1 MAKLQYLDQTG
12 LIELI
17 AQIKAA
23 DAVVKNFAGDLT
35 GKTNAEGVADTSVQ
49 AYLEDEIAKAQPA
62 ATFDGKAAS
71 VTIEDNG
78 NFITATDVES
88 ALAELAQSIATLNGN
103 ADTAGSVAKALND
116 AIGDMTGYANVKAYV
131 DALVVAVKKIISNE
145 QGTLTDLTTTDKS
158 NLVAAINEV
167 AGNVAAVDYSGKAD
181 KVASATSGNF
191 AGLDAEGNLTD
202 SGKKASD
209 FDEVGAAAAV
219 SGYGEGETAKTVKEV
234 ATEVATLVGDDASK
248 SVRTIANEELAKQL
262 IAEDAAESLNT
273 LQEIAAWIQQ
283 HPKDAAEMNTNI
295 TNLQTQVGKEAD
307 GEAVATGLVKD
318 IRDLQAA
325 IGDGGSVADAIT
337 NAINELDATVTNVP
351 VDGEAPEVAVS
362 ITETDGKLTA
372 VTATIKA
379 ETFDAYGAAAA
390 IQGETTKTVKDLE
403 DIVGE
408 GYEAIPTADVT
419 SLWDSTNA
427 KA

>member
-1 MAKLQYLDQTG
+1 MAKVQYLDQTG
-12 LIELI
+12 LVELI

-23 DAVVKNFAGDLT
+23 DKAVKEYAGTLPAEAT
-35 GKTNAEGVADTSVQ
+35 ETNVLDYVLAQIEASEFSGNAAD
-49 AYLEDEIAKAQPA
+49 
-62 ATFDGKAAS
+62 
-71 VTIEDNG
+71 VTIADAG
-78 NFITATDVES
+78 NLITATDVEG
-88 ALAELAQSIATLNGN
+88 ALAEIAGN
-103 ADTAGSVAKALND
+103 VATISGTGEGSFDKAIKD
-116 AIGDMTGYANVKAYV
+116 AIGELKVGETSYATVKAYV
-131 DALVVAVKKIISNE
+131 DALNAAVLKIIHGETGSLE
-145 QGTLTDLTTTDKS
+145 DLNTTDKS

-181 KVASATSGNF
+181 KVASATEGNF

-209 FDEVGAAAAV
+209 FDEAGAAAAV

>member
-1 MAKLQYLDQTG
+1 MAKVQYLDQTG
-12 LIELI
+12 LVELI

-23 DAVVKNFAGDLT
+23 DKAVKEYAGTLPAEATQTNVLDYVLAQIEASEFSGNAGD
-35 GKTNAEGVADTSVQ
+35 
-49 AYLEDEIAKAQPA
+49 
-62 ATFDGKAAS
+62 
-71 VTIEDNG
+71 VTIADAG
-78 NFITATDVES
+78 NLITATDVEG
-88 ALAELAQSIATLNGN
+88 ALAEIAGN
-103 ADTAGSVAKALND
+103 VATISGMGEGSFDKAIKD
-116 AIGDMTGYANVKAYV
+116 AIGELKVGETSYATVKAYV
-131 DALVVAVKKIISNE
+131 DALNAAVLKIIHGETGSLE
-145 QGTLTDLTTTDKS
+145 DLNTTDKS

-209 FDEVGAAAAV
+209 FDDAGAAAAV
-219 SGYGEGETAKTVKEV
+219 SGYSEGETAKTVKEV

-248 SVRTIANEELAKQL
+248 SVRIIANEELAKQL
-262 IAEDAAESLNT
+262 IAENAAESLNT

-283 HPKDAAEMNTNI
+283 HPKDAAEMNTHI

-379 ETFDAYGAAAA
+379 NTFDAYGAASAV
-390 IQGETTKTVKDLE
+390 QGETTKTVKDLA

-408 GYEAIPTADVT
+408 GYEAIPAADVT
-419 SLWDSTNA
+419 SLWNSTNA

>member
-1 MAKLQYLDQTG
+1 MAKVQYLDQTG
-12 LIELI
+12 LVELI

-23 DAVVKNFAGDLT
+23 DKAVKEYAGTLPAEAT
-35 GKTNAEGVADTSVQ
+35 QTNVLDYVLAQIEASEFSGNAADVA
-49 AYLEDEIAKAQPA
+49 IADA
-62 ATFDGKAAS
+62 
-71 VTIEDNG
+71 G
-78 NFITATDVES
+78 NLITATDVEG
-88 ALAELAQSIATLNGN
+88 ALAEIAGN
-103 ADTAGSVAKALND
+103 VATISGIGEGSFDKAIKD
-116 AIGDMTGYANVKAYV
+116 AIGELKVGETSYATVKAYV
-131 DALVVAVKKIISNE
+131 DALNAAVLKIIHGETGSLE
-145 QGTLTDLTTTDKS
+145 DLNTTDKS

-181 KVASATSGNF
+181 KVVSATSGNF

-209 FDEVGAAAAV
+209 FDEAGAAAAV
-219 SGYGEGETAKTVKEV
+219 SGYSEGETPKTVKEV

-262 IAEDAAESLNT
+262 IAEGAAESLNT

-337 NAINELDATVTNVP
+337 NAINALDATVTNVP

-362 ITETDGKLTA
+362 ITEVDGKLTA
-372 VTATIKA
+372 VTATVKA
-379 ETFDAYGAAAA
+379 ETFDAYGAASAV
-390 IQGETTKTVKDLE
+390 QGETTKTVKDLA

-408 GYEAIPTADVT
+408 GYEAIPAADVT
-419 SLWDSTNA
+419 SLWNSTNA
-427 KA
+427 KV

>member
-1 MAKLQYLDQTG
+1 MAKVQFLEQTG
-12 LIELI
+12 LVELI

-23 DAVVKNFAGDLT
+23 DKAVKEYAGTLPAEAT
-35 GKTNAEGVADTSVQ
+35 QTNVLDYVLAQIEASEFSGNAAD
-49 AYLEDEIAKAQPA
+49 
-62 ATFDGKAAS
+62 
-71 VTIEDNG
+71 VTIADAG
-78 NFITATDVES
+78 NLITATDVEG
-88 ALAELAQSIATLNGN
+88 ALAEIAGN
-103 ADTAGSVAKALND
+103 VATISGTGEGSFDKAIKD
-116 AIGDMTGYANVKAYV
+116 AIGELKVGETSYATVKAYV
-131 DALVVAVKKIISNE
+131 DALNAAVLKIIHGETGS
-145 QGTLTDLTTTDKS
+145 LADLNTTDKS

-167 AGNVAAVDYSGKAD
+167 SGKVNDVDYSGKAD

-209 FDEVGAAAAV
+209 FDEAGAAAAV

-234 ATEVATLVGDDASK
+234 ATEVATLVGDDTSK

-262 IAEDAAESLNT
+262 IAEGAAESLNT

-283 HPKDAAEMNTNI
+283 HPKDAAEMNTHI
-295 TNLQTQVGKEAD
+295 TNLQTQVGKEAE
-307 GEAVATGLVKD
+307 GEAAATGLVKD

-351 VDGEAPEVAVS
+351 VDGGAPEVAVS
-362 ITETDGKLTA
+362 ITEVDGKLTA
-372 VTATIKA
+372 VTATVKA
-379 ETFDAYGAAAA
+379 ETFDAYGAAAGV
-390 IQGETTKTVKDLE
+390 QGNTTKTIKDLE

-408 GYEAIPTADVT
+408 GYEAIPAADVT
-419 SLWDSTNA
+419 SLWGSTNA

>member
-1 MAKLQYLDQTG
+1 MAKVQYLDQTG
-12 LIELI
+12 LVELI

-23 DAVVKNFAGDLT
+23 DKAVKEYAGMLPVEAT
-35 GKTNAEGVADTSVQ
+35 QTNVLDYVLAQIEASEFSGNAAD
-49 AYLEDEIAKAQPA
+49 
-62 ATFDGKAAS
+62 
-71 VTIEDNG
+71 VTIADAG
-78 NFITATDVES
+78 NLITATDVEG
-88 ALAELAQSIATLNGN
+88 ALAEIAGN
-103 ADTAGSVAKALND
+103 VATISGIGEGSFDKAIKD
-116 AIGDMTGYANVKAYV
+116 AIGELKVGETSYATVKAYV
-131 DALVVAVKKIISNE
+131 DALNAAVLKIIHGETGSLE
-145 QGTLTDLTTTDKS
+145 DLNTTDKS

-191 AGLDAEGNLTD
+191 AGLNAEGNLTD

-209 FDEVGAAAAV
+209 FDEAGAAAAV
-219 SGYGEGETAKTVKEV
+219 SGYSKGETAKTVKEV
-234 ATEVATLVGDDASK
+234 ATEVATLVGNDTSK

-262 IAEDAAESLNT
+262 IAEGAAESLNT

-283 HPKDAAEMNTNI
+283 HPKDAAEMNTHI
-295 TNLQTQVGKEAD
+295 TNLQTQVGKEAN
-307 GEAVATGLVKD
+307 GEVAATGLVKD

-325 IGDGGSVADAIT
+325 IGGGGSVADAIT

-351 VDGEAPEVAVS
+351 VNGDAPEVAVS

-379 ETFDAYGAAAA
+379 ETFDVYGAASA
-390 IQGETTKTVKDLE
+390 IQGQTTKTVKDLE

-408 GYEAIPTADVT
+408 GYEAIPVANVT

>member
-1 MAKLQYLDQTG
+1 MAKVQYLDQTG
-12 LIELI
+12 LVELI

-23 DAVVKNFAGDLT
+23 DKAVKEYAGTLPAEAT
-35 GKTNAEGVADTSVQ
+35 QTNVLDYVLAQIEASEFSGNAADVA
-49 AYLEDEIAKAQPA
+49 IADA
-62 ATFDGKAAS
+62 
-71 VTIEDNG
+71 G
-78 NFITATDVES
+78 NLITATDVEG
-88 ALAELAQSIATLNGN
+88 ALAEIAGNIATISGIGE
-103 ADTAGSVAKALND
+103 GSFDKAIKD
-116 AIGDMTGYANVKAYV
+116 AIGELKVGETSYATVKAYV
-131 DALVVAVKKIISNE
+131 DALNAAVLKIIHGETGSL
-145 QGTLTDLTTTDKS
+145 GDLNTTDKS

-181 KVASATSGNF
+181 KVASATDGNF

-262 IAEDAAESLNT
+262 IAENAAESLNT

-307 GEAVATGLVKD
+307 GEAAATGLVKD

>member
-1 MAKLQYLDQTG
+1 MAKVQYLDQTG
-12 LIELI
+12 LVELI

-23 DAVVKNFAGDLT
+23 DKAVKEYAGMLPVEAT
-35 GKTNAEGVADTSVQ
+35 QTNVLDYVLAQIEASEFSGNAAD
-49 AYLEDEIAKAQPA
+49 
-62 ATFDGKAAS
+62 
-71 VTIEDNG
+71 VTIADAG
-78 NFITATDVES
+78 NLITATDVEG
-88 ALAELAQSIATLNGN
+88 ALAEIAGN
-103 ADTAGSVAKALND
+103 VATISGIGEGSFDKAIKD
-116 AIGDMTGYANVKAYV
+116 AIGELKVGETSYATVKAYV
-131 DALVVAVKKIISNE
+131 DALNAAVLKIIHGETGSLE
-145 QGTLTDLTTTDKS
+145 DLNTTDKS

-191 AGLDAEGNLTD
+191 AGLNAEGNLTD

-209 FDEVGAAAAV
+209 FDEAGAAAAV
-219 SGYGEGETAKTVKEV
+219 SGYNKGETAKTVKEV
-234 ATEVATLVGDDASK
+234 ATEVATLVGNDTSK

-262 IAEDAAESLNT
+262 IAEGAAESLNT

-283 HPKDAAEMNTNI
+283 HPKDAAEMNTHI
-295 TNLQTQVGKEAD
+295 TNLQTQVGKEAN
-307 GEAVATGLVKD
+307 GEVAATGLVKD

-325 IGDGGSVADAIT
+325 IGGGGSVADAIT

-351 VDGEAPEVAVS
+351 VNGDAPEVAVS

-379 ETFDAYGAAAA
+379 ETFDVYGAASA
-390 IQGETTKTVKDLE
+390 IQGQTTKTVKDLE
-403 DIVGE
+403 DIIGE
-408 GYEAIPTADVT
+408 GYEAIPVANVT

>member
-1 MAKLQYLDQTG
+1 MAKVQYLDQTG
-12 LIELI
+12 LVELI

-23 DAVVKNFAGDLT
+23 DKAVKEYAGMLPVEAT
-35 GKTNAEGVADTSVQ
+35 QTNVLDYVLAQIEASEFSGNAAD
-49 AYLEDEIAKAQPA
+49 
-62 ATFDGKAAS
+62 
-71 VTIEDNG
+71 VTIADAG
-78 NFITATDVES
+78 NLITATDVEG
-88 ALAELAQSIATLNGN
+88 ALAEIAGN
-103 ADTAGSVAKALND
+103 VATISGIGEGSFDKAIKD
-116 AIGDMTGYANVKAYV
+116 AIGELKVGETSYATVKAYV
-131 DALVVAVKKIISNE
+131 DALNAAVLKIIHGETGSLE
-145 QGTLTDLTTTDKS
+145 DLNTTDKS

-191 AGLDAEGNLTD
+191 AGLNAEGNLTD

-209 FDEVGAAAAV
+209 FDEAGAAAAV
-219 SGYGEGETAKTVKEV
+219 SGYNKGETAKTVKEV
-234 ATEVATLVGDDASK
+234 ATEVATLVGNDTSK

-262 IAEDAAESLNT
+262 IAEGAAESLNT

-283 HPKDAAEMNTNI
+283 HPKDAAEMNTHI
-295 TNLQTQVGKEAD
+295 TNLQTQVGKEAN

-325 IGDGGSVADAIT
+325 IGGGGSVADAIT

-351 VDGEAPEVAVS
+351 VNGDAPEVAVS

-379 ETFDAYGAAAA
+379 ETFDVYGAASA
-390 IQGETTKTVKDLE
+390 IQGQTTKTVKDLE

-408 GYEAIPTADVT
+408 GYEAIPVANVT

>member
-1 MAKLQYLDQTG
+1 
-12 LIELI
+12 
-17 AQIKAA
+17 
-23 DAVVKNFAGDLT
+23 
-35 GKTNAEGVADTSVQ
+35 
-49 AYLEDEIAKAQPA
+49 
-62 ATFDGKAAS
+62 
-71 VTIEDNG
+71 
-78 NFITATDVES
+78 
-88 ALAELAQSIATLNGN
+88 
-103 ADTAGSVAKALND
+103 
-116 AIGDMTGYANVKAYV
+116 
-131 DALVVAVKKIISNE
+131 
-145 QGTLTDLTTTDKS
+145 
-158 NLVAAINEV
+158 
-167 AGNVAAVDYSGKAD
+167 
-181 KVASATSGNF
+181 
-191 AGLDAEGNLTD
+191 
-202 SGKKASD
+202 
-209 FDEVGAAAAV
+209 
-219 SGYGEGETAKTVKEV
+219 
-234 ATEVATLVGDDASK
+234 
-248 SVRTIANEELAKQL
+248 
-262 IAEDAAESLNT
+262 
-273 LQEIAAWIQQ
+273 
-283 HPKDAAEMNTNI
+283 MNTNI

-307 GEAVATGLVKD
+307 GEATATGLVKD

-390 IQGETTKTVKDLE
+390 IQGKTTKTVKDLE

>member
-1 MAKLQYLDQTG
+1 MAKVQFLEQTG
-12 LIELI
+12 LVELI

-23 DAVVKNFAGDLT
+23 DKAVKEYAGTLPAEAT
-35 GKTNAEGVADTSVQ
+35 QTNVLDYVLAQIEASEFSGNAAD
-49 AYLEDEIAKAQPA
+49 
-62 ATFDGKAAS
+62 
-71 VTIEDNG
+71 VTIADAG
-78 NFITATDVES
+78 NLITATDVEG
-88 ALAELAQSIATLNGN
+88 ALAEIAGNIATISG
-103 ADTAGSVAKALND
+103 TGEGSFDKAIKD
-116 AIGDMTGYANVKAYV
+116 AIGELKVGETSYATVKAYV
-131 DALVVAVKKIISNE
+131 DALNAAVLKIIHGETGSLE
-145 QGTLTDLTTTDKS
+145 DLNTTDKS

-191 AGLDAEGNLTD
+191 AGLNAEGNLID

-209 FDEVGAAAAV
+209 FDEAGAAAAV
-219 SGYGEGETAKTVKEV
+219 SGYSQGETAKTVKEV

-262 IAEDAAESLNT
+262 IAEGAAESLNT

-295 TNLQTQVGKEAD
+295 TNLQTQVGKEAV
-307 GEAVATGLVKD
+307 GEAAATGLVKD

-337 NAINELDATVTNVP
+337 NAINELDAVVTNVP
-351 VDGEAPEVAVS
+351 ANGDAPEVAVS
-362 ITETDGKLTA
+362 ITEVDGKLTA
-372 VTATIKA
+372 VTATVKA
-379 ETFDAYGAAAA
+379 ETFDAYGAASAV
-390 IQGETTKTVKDLE
+390 QGGTTKTIKDLE

-408 GYEAIPTADVT
+408 GYEAIPTANVT
-419 SLWDSTNA
+419 SLWNSTNA

>member
-1 MAKLQYLDQTG
+1 MAKVQYLDQTG
-12 LIELI
+12 LVELI

-23 DAVVKNFAGDLT
+23 DKAVKEYAGTLPAEAT
-35 GKTNAEGVADTSVQ
+35 QTNVLDYVLAQIEASEFSGNAAD
-49 AYLEDEIAKAQPA
+49 
-62 ATFDGKAAS
+62 
-71 VTIEDNG
+71 VTIADAG
-78 NFITATDVES
+78 NLITATDVEG
-88 ALAELAQSIATLNGN
+88 ALAEIAGN
-103 ADTAGSVAKALND
+103 VATISGIGEGSFDKAIKD
-116 AIGDMTGYANVKAYV
+116 AIGELKVGETSYATVKAYV
-131 DALVVAVKKIISNE
+131 DALNAAVLKIIHGETGSLE
-145 QGTLTDLTTTDKS
+145 DLNTTDKS

-209 FDEVGAAAAV
+209 FDEAGAAAAV

-234 ATEVATLVGDDASK
+234 ATEVTTLIGDDTSK

-262 IAEDAAESLNT
+262 IAEDAVESLNT

-307 GEAVATGLVKD
+307 GEVAATGLVKD

-337 NAINELDATVTNVP
+337 NAINALDATVTNVP
-351 VDGEAPEVAVS
+351 ADGEAPEVAVS
-362 ITETDGKLTA
+362 ITEVDGKLTA
-372 VTATIKA
+372 VTATVKA
-379 ETFDAYGAAAA
+379 ETFDAYGAASAV
-390 IQGETTKTVKDLE
+390 QGETTKTVKDLA

-408 GYEAIPTADVT
+408 GYEAIPAADVT
-419 SLWDSTNA
+419 SLWGSTNA

>member
-1 MAKLQYLDQTG
+1 MAKVQYLDQTG
-12 LIELI
+12 LVELI

-23 DAVVKNFAGDLT
+23 DKAVKEYAGMLPVED
-35 GKTNAEGVADTSVQ
+35 KQTNVLDYVLAQIEASEFSGNAAD
-49 AYLEDEIAKAQPA
+49 
-62 ATFDGKAAS
+62 
-71 VTIEDNG
+71 VTIADAG
-78 NFITATDVES
+78 NLITATDVEG
-88 ALAELAQSIATLNGN
+88 ALAEIAGN
-103 ADTAGSVAKALND
+103 VATISGIGEGSFDKAIKD
-116 AIGDMTGYANVKAYV
+116 AIGELKVGETSYATVKAYV
-131 DALVVAVKKIISNE
+131 DALNAAVLKIIHGETGSLEN
-145 QGTLTDLTTTDKS
+145 LNTTDKS

-167 AGNVAAVDYSGKAD
+167 AGQVAAVDYSGKAD
-181 KVASATSGNF
+181 KVASATEGNF
-191 AGLDAEGNLTD
+191 AGLNAEGNLTD

-209 FDEVGAAAAV
+209 FDEAGAAAAV
-219 SGYGEGETAKTVKEV
+219 SGYNKGETAKTVKEV
-234 ATEVATLVGDDASK
+234 ATEVATLVGNDTSK

-262 IAEDAAESLNT
+262 IAEGAAESLNT

-283 HPKDAAEMNTNI
+283 HPKDAAEMNTHI
-295 TNLQTQVGKEAD
+295 ANLQTQVGKEAN
-307 GEAVATGLVKD
+307 GEVAATGLVKD

-325 IGDGGSVADAIT
+325 IGGGGSVADAIT

-351 VDGEAPEVAVS
+351 VNGDAPEVAVS

-379 ETFDAYGAAAA
+379 ETFDVYGAASA
-390 IQGETTKTVKDLE
+390 IQGQTTKTVKDLE

-408 GYEAIPTADVT
+408 GYEAIPVANVT

>member
-1 MAKLQYLDQTG
+1 MAKVQYLDQTG
-12 LIELI
+12 LVELI

-23 DAVVKNFAGDLT
+23 DKAVKEYAGTLPAEAT
-35 GKTNAEGVADTSVQ
+35 QTNVLDYVLAQIEASEFSGNAADVA
-49 AYLEDEIAKAQPA
+49 IADA
-62 ATFDGKAAS
+62 
-71 VTIEDNG
+71 G
-78 NFITATDVES
+78 NLITATDVEG
-88 ALAELAQSIATLNGN
+88 ALAEIAGN
-103 ADTAGSVAKALND
+103 VATISGTGEGSFDKAIKD
-116 AIGDMTGYANVKAYV
+116 AIGELKVGETSYATVKAYV
-131 DALVVAVKKIISNE
+131 DALNAAVLKIIHGETGSLE
-145 QGTLTDLTTTDKS
+145 DLNTTDKS

-209 FDEVGAAAAV
+209 FDEAGAAAAV

-234 ATEVATLVGDDASK
+234 ATEVATLVGNDASK

-262 IAEDAAESLNT
+262 IAENAAESLNT

-283 HPKDAAEMNTNI
+283 HPKDATEMNTNI

-307 GEAVATGLVKD
+307 GEAAATGLVKD

-337 NAINELDATVTNVP
+337 NAINALDATVTNVP
-351 VDGEAPEVAVS
+351 VGGEAPEVAVS

-372 VTATIKA
+372 VTATVKA
-379 ETFDAYGAAAA
+379 ETFDAYGAASAV
-390 IQGETTKTVKDLE
+390 QGGTTKTIKDLE

-408 GYEAIPTADVT
+408 GYEAIPTADIT

>member
-1 MAKLQYLDQTG
+1 MAKVQYLDQTG
-12 LIELI
+12 LVELI

-23 DAVVKNFAGDLT
+23 DKAVKEYAGTLPAEAT
-35 GKTNAEGVADTSVQ
+35 QTNVLDYVLAEIEASEFSGNAAD
-49 AYLEDEIAKAQPA
+49 
-62 ATFDGKAAS
+62 
-71 VTIEDNG
+71 VTIADAG
-78 NFITATDVES
+78 NFITATDVEG
-88 ALAELAQSIATLNGN
+88 ALAEIAGN
-103 ADTAGSVAKALND
+103 VATISGTGEGSFDKAIKD
-116 AIGDMTGYANVKAYV
+116 AIGELKVGETSYATVKAYV
-131 DALVVAVKKIISNE
+131 DALNAAVLKIIHGETGSLE
-145 QGTLTDLTTTDKS
+145 DLNTADKS

-181 KVASATSGNF
+181 KVASATEGNF

-209 FDEVGAAAAV
+209 FDEAGAAAAV

-262 IAEDAAESLNT
+262 ITEDAAESLNT

-295 TNLQTQVGKEAD
+295 TNLQTQVGKEAE
-307 GEAVATGLVKD
+307 GEATATGLVKD

-351 VDGEAPEVAVS
+351 ADGDAPEVAVS

-379 ETFDAYGAAAA
+379 ETFDAYGAASA

>member
-1 MAKLQYLDQTG
+1 MAKVQYLDQTG
-12 LIELI
+12 LVELI

-23 DAVVKNFAGDLT
+23 NKAVKEYAGTLPAEATETNVLDYVLAQIEASEFSGNAADVAIADA
-35 GKTNAEGVADTSVQ
+35 
-49 AYLEDEIAKAQPA
+49 
-62 ATFDGKAAS
+62 
-71 VTIEDNG
+71 G
-78 NFITATDVES
+78 NLITAIDVEG
-88 ALAELAQSIATLNGN
+88 ALAEIAGN
-103 ADTAGSVAKALND
+103 VATISGIGEGSFDKAIKD
-116 AIGDMTGYANVKAYV
+116 AIGELKVGETSYATVKAYV
-131 DALVVAVKKIISNE
+131 DALNAAVLKIIHGETGSLE
-145 QGTLTDLTTTDKS
+145 DLNTTDKS

-181 KVASATSGNF
+181 KVASATEGNF

-209 FDEVGAAAAV
+209 FDEAGAAAAV

-262 IAEDAAESLNT
+262 IAENAAESLNT

-307 GEAVATGLVKD
+307 GEATATGLVKD

-325 IGDGGSVADAIT
+325 IGDGGSVANAIT

-419 SLWDSTNA
+419 SLWNSTNA

>member
-1 MAKLQYLDQTG
+1 MAKVQYLDQTG
-12 LIELI
+12 LVELI

-23 DAVVKNFAGDLT
+23 DKAVKEYAGTLPAEAT
-35 GKTNAEGVADTSVQ
+35 QTNVLDYV
-49 AYLEDEIAKAQPA
+49 LAQIEA
-62 ATFDGKAAS
+62 SEFSGKAAD
-71 VTIEDNG
+71 VAIADAG
-78 NFITATDVES
+78 NLITATDVEG
-88 ALAELAQSIATLNGN
+88 ALAEIAGN
-103 ADTAGSVAKALND
+103 VATISGTGEGSFDKAIKD
-116 AIGDMTGYANVKAYV
+116 AIGELKVGETSYATVKAYV
-131 DALVVAVKKIISNE
+131 DALNAAVLKIIHGETGSLE
-145 QGTLTDLTTTDKS
+145 DLNTTDKS

-181 KVASATSGNF
+181 KVASATEGNF

-209 FDEVGAAAAV
+209 FDEAGAAAAV

-262 IAEDAAESLNT
+262 IAENAAESLNT

-307 GEAVATGLVKD
+307 GEVAATGLVKD

-390 IQGETTKTVKDLE
+390 VQGETTKTIKDLE

-419 SLWDSTNA
+419 SLWGSTNA

>member
-1 MAKLQYLDQTG
+1 MAKVQYLDQTG
-12 LIELI
+12 LVELI

-23 DAVVKNFAGDLT
+23 DKAVKEYAGMLPVEAT
-35 GKTNAEGVADTSVQ
+35 QTNVLDYVLAQIEASEFSGNAAD
-49 AYLEDEIAKAQPA
+49 
-62 ATFDGKAAS
+62 
-71 VTIEDNG
+71 VTIADAG
-78 NFITATDVES
+78 NLITATDVEG
-88 ALAELAQSIATLNGN
+88 ALAEIAGN
-103 ADTAGSVAKALND
+103 VATISGIGEGSFDKAIKD
-116 AIGDMTGYANVKAYV
+116 AIGELKVGETSYATVKAYV
-131 DALVVAVKKIISNE
+131 DALNAAVLKIIHGETGSLE
-145 QGTLTDLTTTDKS
+145 DLNTTDKS

-181 KVASATSGNF
+181 KVVSATEGNF
-191 AGLDAEGNLTD
+191 AGLNAEGNLTD

-209 FDEVGAAAAV
+209 FDEAGAAAAV
-219 SGYGEGETAKTVKEV
+219 SGYNKGETAKTVKEV
-234 ATEVATLVGDDASK
+234 ATEVATLVGNDTSK

-262 IAEDAAESLNT
+262 IAEGAAESLNT

-283 HPKDAAEMNTNI
+283 HPKDAAEMNTHI
-295 TNLQTQVGKEAD
+295 TNLQTQVGKEAN
-307 GEAVATGLVKD
+307 GEVAATGLVKD

-325 IGDGGSVADAIT
+325 IGGGGSVADAIT

-351 VDGEAPEVAVS
+351 VNGDAPEVAVS

-379 ETFDAYGAAAA
+379 ETFDVYGAASA
-390 IQGETTKTVKDLE
+390 IQGQTTKTVKDLE

-408 GYEAIPTADVT
+408 GYEAIPVANVT

>member
-1 MAKLQYLDQTG
+1 MAKVQYLDQTG
-12 LIELI
+12 LVELI

-23 DAVVKNFAGDLT
+23 DKAVKEYAGMLPVEAT
-35 GKTNAEGVADTSVQ
+35 QTNVLDYVLAQIEASEFSGNAAD
-49 AYLEDEIAKAQPA
+49 
-62 ATFDGKAAS
+62 
-71 VTIEDNG
+71 VTIADAG
-78 NFITATDVES
+78 NLITATDVEG
-88 ALAELAQSIATLNGN
+88 ALAEIAGN
-103 ADTAGSVAKALND
+103 VATISGIGEGSFDKAIKD
-116 AIGDMTGYANVKAYV
+116 AIGELKVGETSYATVKAYV
-131 DALVVAVKKIISNE
+131 DALNAAVLKIIHGETGSLE
-145 QGTLTDLTTTDKS
+145 DLNTTDKS

-191 AGLDAEGNLTD
+191 AGLNAEGNLTD

-209 FDEVGAAAAV
+209 FDEAGAAAAV
-219 SGYGEGETAKTVKEV
+219 SGYNKGETAKTVKEV
-234 ATEVATLVGDDASK
+234 ATEVATLVGNDTSK

-262 IAEDAAESLNT
+262 IAEGAAESLNT

-283 HPKDAAEMNTNI
+283 HPKDAAEMNTHI
-295 TNLQTQVGKEAD
+295 TNLQTQVGKEAN
-307 GEAVATGLVKD
+307 GEVAATGLVKD

-325 IGDGGSVADAIT
+325 IGGGGSVADAIT

-351 VDGEAPEVAVS
+351 VNGDAPEVAVS

-379 ETFDAYGAAAA
+379 ETFDVYGAASA
-390 IQGETTKTVKDLE
+390 IQGQTTKTVKDLE

-408 GYEAIPTADVT
+408 GYEAIPVANVT

>member
-1 MAKLQYLDQTG
+1 MAKVQYLDQTG
-12 LIELI
+12 LVELI

-23 DAVVKNFAGDLT
+23 DKAVKEYAGTLPAEAT
-35 GKTNAEGVADTSVQ
+35 QTNVLDYVLAQIEASEFSGNAADVA
-49 AYLEDEIAKAQPA
+49 IADA
-62 ATFDGKAAS
+62 
-71 VTIEDNG
+71 G
-78 NFITATDVES
+78 NLITATDVEG
-88 ALAELAQSIATLNGN
+88 ALAEIAGNIATISG
-103 ADTAGSVAKALND
+103 TGEGSFDKAIKD
-116 AIGDMTGYANVKAYV
+116 AIGELKVGETSYATVKAYV
-131 DALVVAVKKIISNE
+131 DALNAAVLKIIHGETGSLE
-145 QGTLTDLTTTDKS
+145 DLNTTDKS

-209 FDEVGAAAAV
+209 FDEAGAAAAV
-219 SGYGEGETAKTVKEV
+219 SGYSEGETAKTVKEV

-307 GEAVATGLVKD
+307 GEVAATGLVKD

-362 ITETDGKLTA
+362 ITEVDGKLTA
-372 VTATIKA
+372 VTATVKA
-379 ETFDAYGAAAA
+379 ETFDAYGAASAV
-390 IQGETTKTVKDLE
+390 QGETTKTVKDLA

-408 GYEAIPTADVT
+408 GYEAIPAADVT

>member
-1 MAKLQYLDQTG
+1 MAKVQYLDQTG
-12 LIELI
+12 LVELI

-23 DAVVKNFAGDLT
+23 NKAVKEYAGTLPAEATQTNVLDYVLAQIEASEFSGNASDVAIADA
-35 GKTNAEGVADTSVQ
+35 
-49 AYLEDEIAKAQPA
+49 
-62 ATFDGKAAS
+62 
-71 VTIEDNG
+71 G
-78 NFITATDVES
+78 NLITATDVEG
-88 ALAELAQSIATLNGN
+88 ALAEIAGN
-103 ADTAGSVAKALND
+103 VATISGTGEGSFDKAIKD
-116 AIGDMTGYANVKAYV
+116 AIGELKVGETSYATVKAYV
-131 DALVVAVKKIISNE
+131 DALNAAVLKIIHGETGSLE
-145 QGTLTDLTTTDKS
+145 DLNTTDKS

-209 FDEVGAAAAV
+209 FDEAGAAAAV

-307 GEAVATGLVKD
+307 GEAAATGLVKD

-379 ETFDAYGAAAA
+379 ETFDAHGAAAA
-390 IQGETTKTVKDLE
+390 VQGETTKTVKDLE

-419 SLWDSTNA
+419 SLWNSTNA

>member
-1 MAKLQYLDQTG
+1 MAKVQYLDQTG
-12 LIELI
+12 LVELI

-23 DAVVKNFAGDLT
+23 DKAVKEYAGMLPVEAT
-35 GKTNAEGVADTSVQ
+35 QTNVLDYVLAQIEASEFSGNAAD
-49 AYLEDEIAKAQPA
+49 
-62 ATFDGKAAS
+62 
-71 VTIEDNG
+71 VTIADVG
-78 NFITATDVES
+78 NLITATDVEG
-88 ALAELAQSIATLNGN
+88 ALAEIAGN
-103 ADTAGSVAKALND
+103 VATISGIGEGSFDKAIKD
-116 AIGDMTGYANVKAYV
+116 AIGELKVGETSYATVKAYV
-131 DALVVAVKKIISNE
+131 DALNAAVLKIIHGETGSLE
-145 QGTLTDLTTTDKS
+145 DLNTTDKS

-191 AGLDAEGNLTD
+191 AGLNAEGNLTD

-209 FDEVGAAAAV
+209 FDEAGAAAAV
-219 SGYGEGETAKTVKEV
+219 SGYSKGETAKTVKEV
-234 ATEVATLVGDDASK
+234 ATEVATLVGNDTSK

-262 IAEDAAESLNT
+262 IAEGAAESLNT

-283 HPKDAAEMNTNI
+283 HPKDAAEMNTHI
-295 TNLQTQVGKEAD
+295 ANLQTQVGKEAN
-307 GEAVATGLVKD
+307 GEVAATGLVKD

-325 IGDGGSVADAIT
+325 IGGGGSVADAIT

-351 VDGEAPEVAVS
+351 VNGDAPEVAVS

-379 ETFDAYGAAAA
+379 ETFDVYGAASA
-390 IQGETTKTVKDLE
+390 IQGQTTKTVKDLE

-408 GYEAIPTADVT
+408 GYEAIPVANVT

>member
-1 MAKLQYLDQTG
+1 MAKVQFLEQTG
-12 LIELI
+12 LVELI

-23 DAVVKNFAGDLT
+23 DKAVKEYAGTLPADAT
-35 GKTNAEGVADTSVQ
+35 QTNVLDYVLAQIEASKFSGNAADVA
-49 AYLEDEIAKAQPA
+49 IADA
-62 ATFDGKAAS
+62 
-71 VTIEDNG
+71 G
-78 NFITATDVES
+78 NLITATDVEG
-88 ALAELAQSIATLNGN
+88 ALAEIAGN
-103 ADTAGSVAKALND
+103 VATISGTGEGSFDKAIKD
-116 AIGDMTGYANVKAYV
+116 AIGELKVGETSYATVKAYV
-131 DALVVAVKKIISNE
+131 DALNAAVLKIIHGETGSLE
-145 QGTLTDLTTTDKS
+145 DLNTTDKS

-181 KVASATSGNF
+181 KVVSATSGNF

-209 FDEVGAAAAV
+209 FDEAGAAAAV
-219 SGYGEGETAKTVKEV
+219 SGYGKGETAKTVKEV
-234 ATEVATLVGDDASK
+234 ATEVATLVGDDTSK

-262 IAEDAAESLNT
+262 IAEGAAESLNT

-295 TNLQTQVGKEAD
+295 TNLQTQVGKEAN
-307 GEAVATGLVKD
+307 GEAPATGLVKD

-325 IGDGGSVADAIT
+325 IGDGGSVANAIT

-351 VDGEAPEVAVS
+351 ANGDAPEVAVS
-362 ITETDGKLTA
+362 ITEVDGKLTA
-372 VTATIKA
+372 VTATVKA
-379 ETFDAYGAAAA
+379 ETFDAYGAASAV
-390 IQGETTKTVKDLE
+390 QGQTTKTIKDLE

-408 GYEAIPTADVT
+408 GYEAIPTANVT
-419 SLWDSTNA
+419 SLWNSTNA

>member
-1 MAKLQYLDQTG
+1 MAKVQYLDQTG
-12 LIELI
+12 LVELI

-23 DAVVKNFAGDLT
+23 DKAVKEYAGTLPAEAT
-35 GKTNAEGVADTSVQ
+35 QTNVLDYVLAQIEASEFSGNAAD
-49 AYLEDEIAKAQPA
+49 
-62 ATFDGKAAS
+62 
-71 VTIEDNG
+71 VTIADAG
-78 NFITATDVES
+78 NLITATDVEG
-88 ALAELAQSIATLNGN
+88 ALAEIAGN
-103 ADTAGSVAKALND
+103 VATISGIGEGSFDKAIKD
-116 AIGDMTGYANVKAYV
+116 AIGELKVGETSYATVKAYV
-131 DALVVAVKKIISNE
+131 DALNAAVLKIIHGETGSLE
-145 QGTLTDLTTTDKS
+145 DLNTTDKS

-209 FDEVGAAAAV
+209 FDEAGAAAAV
-219 SGYGEGETAKTVKEV
+219 SGYSEGETAKTVKEV

-307 GEAVATGLVKD
+307 GEAAATGLVKD
-318 IRDLQAA
+318 IRDLQVA

-362 ITETDGKLTA
+362 ITEVDGKLTT
-372 VTATIKA
+372 VTATVKA
-379 ETFDAYGAAAA
+379 ETFDAYGAASAV
-390 IQGETTKTVKDLE
+390 QGETTKTVKDLA

-408 GYEAIPTADVT
+408 GYEAIPVADVT
-419 SLWDSTNA
+419 SLWNSTNA

>member
-1 MAKLQYLDQTG
+1 MAKVQYLDQTG
-12 LIELI
+12 LVELI

-23 DAVVKNFAGDLT
+23 DKAVKEYAGMLPVEAT
-35 GKTNAEGVADTSVQ
+35 QTNVLDYVLAQIEASEFSGNAAD
-49 AYLEDEIAKAQPA
+49 
-62 ATFDGKAAS
+62 
-71 VTIEDNG
+71 VTIADAG
-78 NFITATDVES
+78 NLITATDVEG
-88 ALAELAQSIATLNGN
+88 ALAEIAGN
-103 ADTAGSVAKALND
+103 VATISGIGEGSFDKAIKD
-116 AIGDMTGYANVKAYV
+116 AIGELKVGETSYATVKAYV
-131 DALVVAVKKIISNE
+131 DALNAAVLKIIHGETGSLE
-145 QGTLTDLTTTDKS
+145 DLNTTDKS

-181 KVASATSGNF
+181 KVVSATEGNF
-191 AGLDAEGNLTD
+191 AGLNAEGNLTD

-209 FDEVGAAAAV
+209 FDEAGAAAAV
-219 SGYGEGETAKTVKEV
+219 SGYSKGETAKTVKEV
-234 ATEVATLVGDDASK
+234 ATEVATLVGDDTSK

-262 IAEDAAESLNT
+262 IAEGAAESLNT

-283 HPKDAAEMNTNI
+283 HPKDAAEMNTHI
-295 TNLQTQVGKEAD
+295 ANLQTQVGKEAN
-307 GEAVATGLVKD
+307 GEVAATGLVKD

-351 VDGEAPEVAVS
+351 VNGDAPEVAVS

-379 ETFDAYGAAAA
+379 ETFDVYGAASA
-390 IQGETTKTVKDLE
+390 IQGQTTKTVKDLE

-408 GYEAIPTADVT
+408 GYEAIPVANVT

>member
-1 MAKLQYLDQTG
+1 MAKVQYLDQTG
-12 LIELI
+12 LVELI

-23 DAVVKNFAGDLT
+23 DKAVKEYAGTLPAEAT
-35 GKTNAEGVADTSVQ
+35 QTNVLDYV
-49 AYLEDEIAKAQPA
+49 LAQIEA
-62 ATFDGKAAS
+62 SEFSGKAAD
-71 VTIEDNG
+71 VAIADAG
-78 NFITATDVES
+78 NLITATDVEG
-88 ALAELAQSIATLNGN
+88 ALAEIAGN
-103 ADTAGSVAKALND
+103 VATISGTGEGSFDKAIKD
-116 AIGDMTGYANVKAYV
+116 AIGELKVGETSYATVKAYV
-131 DALVVAVKKIISNE
+131 DALNAAVLKIIHGETGSLE
-145 QGTLTDLTTTDKS
+145 DLNTTDKS

-181 KVASATSGNF
+181 KVASATEGNF

-209 FDEVGAAAAV
+209 FDEAGAAAAV

-262 IAEDAAESLNT
+262 IAENAAESLNT

-307 GEAVATGLVKD
+307 GEVAATGLVKD

-390 IQGETTKTVKDLE
+390 VQGETTKTIKDLE

-408 GYEAIPTADVT
+408 GYEAIPTADIT

>member
-1 MAKLQYLDQTG
+1 MAKVQYLDQTG
-12 LIELI
+12 LVELI

-23 DAVVKNFAGDLT
+23 DKAVKEYAGTLPAEAT
-35 GKTNAEGVADTSVQ
+35 QTNVLDYVLAQIEASEFSGNAAD
-49 AYLEDEIAKAQPA
+49 
-62 ATFDGKAAS
+62 
-71 VTIEDNG
+71 VTIVDAG
-78 NFITATDVES
+78 NLITATDVEG
-88 ALAELAQSIATLNGN
+88 ALAEIAGN
-103 ADTAGSVAKALND
+103 VATISGIGEGSFDKAIKD
-116 AIGDMTGYANVKAYV
+116 AIGELKVGETSYATVKAYV
-131 DALVVAVKKIISNE
+131 DALNAAVLKIIHGETGSLE
-145 QGTLTDLTTTDKS
+145 DLNTTDKS

-209 FDEVGAAAAV
+209 FDEAGAAAAV
-219 SGYGEGETAKTVKEV
+219 SGYSEGETAKTVKEV

-262 IAEDAAESLNT
+262 IAENAAESLNT

-283 HPKDAAEMNTNI
+283 HPKDAAEMNTHI

-307 GEAVATGLVKD
+307 GEVAATGLVKD
-318 IRDLQAA
+318 IRDLQVA

-337 NAINELDATVTNVP
+337 NAINALDATVTNVP
-351 VDGEAPEVAVS
+351 ADGVAPEVAVS
-362 ITETDGKLTA
+362 ITEVDGKLTA
-372 VTATIKA
+372 VTATVKA
-379 ETFDAYGAAAA
+379 ETFDAYGAASAV
-390 IQGETTKTVKDLE
+390 QGETTKTVKDLE

-408 GYEAIPTADVT
+408 GYEAIPAADVT

>member
-1 MAKLQYLDQTG
+1 MAKVQYLDQTG
-12 LIELI
+12 LVELI

-23 DAVVKNFAGDLT
+23 DKAVKEYAGMLPVEAT
-35 GKTNAEGVADTSVQ
+35 QTNVLDYVLAQIEASEFSGNAAD
-49 AYLEDEIAKAQPA
+49 
-62 ATFDGKAAS
+62 
-71 VTIEDNG
+71 VTIADAG
-78 NFITATDVES
+78 NLITATDVEG
-88 ALAELAQSIATLNGN
+88 ALAEIAGN
-103 ADTAGSVAKALND
+103 VATISGIGEGSFDKAIKD
-116 AIGDMTGYANVKAYV
+116 AIGELKVGETSYATVKAYV
-131 DALVVAVKKIISNE
+131 DALNAAVLKIIHGETGSLE
-145 QGTLTDLTTTDKS
+145 DLNTTDKS

-191 AGLDAEGNLTD
+191 AGLNAEGNLTD

-209 FDEVGAAAAV
+209 FDEAGAAAAV
-219 SGYGEGETAKTVKEV
+219 SGYNKGETAKTVKEV
-234 ATEVATLVGDDASK
+234 ATEVATLVGNDTSK

-262 IAEDAAESLNT
+262 ISEGAAESLNT

-283 HPKDAAEMNTNI
+283 HPKDAAEMNTHI
-295 TNLQTQVGKEAD
+295 TNLQTQVGKEAN
-307 GEAVATGLVKD
+307 GEVAATGLVKD

-325 IGDGGSVADAIT
+325 IGGGGSVADAIT

-351 VDGEAPEVAVS
+351 VNGDAPEVAVS

-379 ETFDAYGAAAA
+379 ETFDVYGAASA
-390 IQGETTKTVKDLE
+390 IQGQTTKTVKDLE
-403 DIVGE
+403 DIIGE
-408 GYEAIPTADVT
+408 GYEAIPVANVT

>member
-1 MAKLQYLDQTG
+1 MAKVQYLDQTG
-12 LIELI
+12 LVELI

-23 DAVVKNFAGDLT
+23 DKAVKEYAGMLPVEAT
-35 GKTNAEGVADTSVQ
+35 QTNVLDYVLAQIEASEFSGNAAD
-49 AYLEDEIAKAQPA
+49 
-62 ATFDGKAAS
+62 
-71 VTIEDNG
+71 VTIADAG
-78 NFITATDVES
+78 NLITATDVEG
-88 ALAELAQSIATLNGN
+88 ALAEIAGN
-103 ADTAGSVAKALND
+103 VATISGIGEGSFDKAIKD
-116 AIGDMTGYANVKAYV
+116 AIGELKVGETSYATVKAYV
-131 DALVVAVKKIISNE
+131 DALNAAVLKIIHGETGSLE
-145 QGTLTDLTTTDKS
+145 DLNTTDKS

-191 AGLDAEGNLTD
+191 AGLNAEGNLTD

-209 FDEVGAAAAV
+209 FDEAGAAAAV
-219 SGYGEGETAKTVKEV
+219 SGYNKGETAKTVKEV
-234 ATEVATLVGDDASK
+234 ATEVATLVGNDTSK

-262 IAEDAAESLNT
+262 IAEGAAESLNT

-283 HPKDAAEMNTNI
+283 HPKDAAEMNTHI
-295 TNLQTQVGKEAD
+295 TNLQTQVGKEAN

-325 IGDGGSVADAIT
+325 IGYGGSVADAIT

-351 VDGEAPEVAVS
+351 VNGDAPEVAVS

-379 ETFDAYGAAAA
+379 ETFDVYGAASA
-390 IQGETTKTVKDLE
+390 IQGQTTKTVKDLE

-408 GYEAIPTADVT
+408 GYEAIPVANVT

>member
-1 MAKLQYLDQTG
+1 MAKVQYLDQTG
-12 LIELI
+12 LVELI

-23 DAVVKNFAGDLT
+23 DKAVKEYAGMLPVEAT
-35 GKTNAEGVADTSVQ
+35 QTNVLDYVLAQIEASEFSGNAAD
-49 AYLEDEIAKAQPA
+49 
-62 ATFDGKAAS
+62 
-71 VTIEDNG
+71 VTIADAG
-78 NFITATDVES
+78 NLITAIDVEG
-88 ALAELAQSIATLNGN
+88 ALAEIAGN
-103 ADTAGSVAKALND
+103 VATISGIGEGSFDKAIKD
-116 AIGDMTGYANVKAYV
+116 AIGELKVGETSYATVKAYV
-131 DALVVAVKKIISNE
+131 DALNAAVLKIIHGETGSLE
-145 QGTLTDLTTTDKS
+145 DLNTTDKS

-191 AGLDAEGNLTD
+191 AGLNAEGNLTD

-209 FDEVGAAAAV
+209 FDEAGAAAAV
-219 SGYGEGETAKTVKEV
+219 SGYSKGETAKTVKEV
-234 ATEVATLVGDDASK
+234 ATEVATLVGNDTSK

-262 IAEDAAESLNT
+262 IAEGAAESLNT

-283 HPKDAAEMNTNI
+283 HPKDAAEMNTHI
-295 TNLQTQVGKEAD
+295 TNLQTQVGKEAN

-325 IGDGGSVADAIT
+325 IGYGGSVADAIT

-351 VDGEAPEVAVS
+351 VNGDAPEVAVS

-379 ETFDAYGAAAA
+379 ETFDVYGAASA
-390 IQGETTKTVKDLE
+390 I
-403 DIVGE
+403 
-408 GYEAIPTADVT
+408 
-419 SLWDSTNA
+419 
-427 KA
+427 

>member
-1 MAKLQYLDQTG
+1 MAKVQYLDQTG
-12 LIELI
+12 LVELI

-23 DAVVKNFAGDLT
+23 DKAVKEYAGMLPVEAT
-35 GKTNAEGVADTSVQ
+35 QTNVLDYVLAQIEASEFSGNAAD
-49 AYLEDEIAKAQPA
+49 
-62 ATFDGKAAS
+62 
-71 VTIEDNG
+71 VTIADVG
-78 NFITATDVES
+78 NLITATDVEG
-88 ALAELAQSIATLNGN
+88 ALAEIAGN
-103 ADTAGSVAKALND
+103 VATISGIGEGSFDKAIKD
-116 AIGDMTGYANVKAYV
+116 AIGELKVGETSYATVKAYV
-131 DALVVAVKKIISNE
+131 DALNAAVLKIIHGETGSLE
-145 QGTLTDLTTTDKS
+145 DLNTTDKS

-191 AGLDAEGNLTD
+191 AGLNAEGNLTD

-209 FDEVGAAAAV
+209 FDEAGAAAAV
-219 SGYGEGETAKTVKEV
+219 SGYSKGETAKTVKEV
-234 ATEVATLVGDDASK
+234 ATEVATLVGNDTSK

-262 IAEDAAESLNT
+262 IAEGAAESLNT

-283 HPKDAAEMNTNI
+283 HPKDAAEMNTHI
-295 TNLQTQVGKEAD
+295 ANLQTQVGKEAN
-307 GEAVATGLVKD
+307 GEVAATGLVKD

-325 IGDGGSVADAIT
+325 IGGGGSVADAIT

-351 VDGEAPEVAVS
+351 VNGDAPEVAVS

-379 ETFDAYGAAAA
+379 ETFDVYGAASA
-390 IQGETTKTVKDLE
+390 IQGQTTKTVKDLE

-408 GYEAIPTADVT
+408 GYEAIPVANIT

>member
-1 MAKLQYLDQTG
+1 MAKVQYLDQTG
-12 LIELI
+12 LVELI
-17 AQIKAA
+17 AQIKTADKAVKEYAGTLPAEATQTNVLDYVLAQVEASEFSGNAA
-23 DAVVKNFAGDLT
+23 D
-35 GKTNAEGVADTSVQ
+35 
-49 AYLEDEIAKAQPA
+49 
-62 ATFDGKAAS
+62 
-71 VTIEDNG
+71 VTIADAG
-78 NFITATDVES
+78 NLITATDVEG
-88 ALAELAQSIATLNGN
+88 ALAEIAGN
-103 ADTAGSVAKALND
+103 VATISGTGEGSFDKAIKD
-116 AIGDMTGYANVKAYV
+116 AIGELKVGETSYATVKAYV
-131 DALVVAVKKIISNE
+131 DALNAAVLKIIHGETGSLE
-145 QGTLTDLTTTDKS
+145 DLNTTDKS

-181 KVASATSGNF
+181 KVTSATEGNF

-209 FDEVGAAAAV
+209 FDEAGAAAAV
-219 SGYGEGETAKTVKEV
+219 SGYSEGETAKTVKEV

-283 HPKDAAEMNTNI
+283 HPKDAAEMNTHI

-307 GEAVATGLVKD
+307 GEVAATGLVKD

-337 NAINELDATVTNVP
+337 NAINALDATVTNVP
-351 VDGEAPEVAVS
+351 ADGEAPEVAVS
-362 ITETDGKLTA
+362 ITEVDGKLTA
-372 VTATIKA
+372 VTATVKA
-379 ETFDAYGAAAA
+379 ETFDAYGAASAV
-390 IQGETTKTVKDLE
+390 QGETTKTVKDLA
-403 DIVGE
+403 DIIGE
-408 GYEAIPTADVT
+408 GYEAIPVADVT
-419 SLWDSTNA
+419 SLWNSTNA

>member
-1 MAKLQYLDQTG
+1 MAKVQYLDQTG
-12 LIELI
+12 LVELI

-23 DAVVKNFAGDLT
+23 DKAVKEYAGMLPVEAT
-35 GKTNAEGVADTSVQ
+35 QTNVLDYVLAQIEASEFSGNAAD
-49 AYLEDEIAKAQPA
+49 
-62 ATFDGKAAS
+62 
-71 VTIEDNG
+71 VTIADAG
-78 NFITATDVES
+78 NLITATDVEG
-88 ALAELAQSIATLNGN
+88 ALAEIAGN
-103 ADTAGSVAKALND
+103 VATISGIGEGSFDKAIKD
-116 AIGDMTGYANVKAYV
+116 AIGELKVGETSYATVKAYV
-131 DALVVAVKKIISNE
+131 DALNAAVLKIIHGETGSLE
-145 QGTLTDLTTTDKS
+145 DLNTTDKS

-181 KVASATSGNF
+181 KVVSATEGNF
-191 AGLDAEGNLTD
+191 AGLNAEGNLTD

-209 FDEVGAAAAV
+209 FDEAGAAAAV
-219 SGYGEGETAKTVKEV
+219 SGYSKGETAKTVKEV
-234 ATEVATLVGDDASK
+234 ATEVATLVGDDTSK

-262 IAEDAAESLNT
+262 IAEGAAESLNT

-283 HPKDAAEMNTNI
+283 HPKDAAEMNTHI
-295 TNLQTQVGKEAD
+295 ANLQTQVGKEAN
-307 GEAVATGLVKD
+307 GEVAATGLVKD

-351 VDGEAPEVAVS
+351 VNGDAPEVAVS

-379 ETFDAYGAAAA
+379 ETFDVYGAASA
-390 IQGETTKTVKDLE
+390 IQGQTTKTVKDLE

-408 GYEAIPTADVT
+408 GYEAIPVANIT

>member
-1 MAKLQYLDQTG
+1 MAKVQYLDQTG
-12 LIELI
+12 LVELI

-23 DAVVKNFAGDLT
+23 DKAVKEYAGTLPAEAT
-35 GKTNAEGVADTSVQ
+35 QTNVLDYVLAQIEASEFSGNAAD
-49 AYLEDEIAKAQPA
+49 
-62 ATFDGKAAS
+62 
-71 VTIEDNG
+71 VTIADAG
-78 NFITATDVES
+78 NLITATDVEG
-88 ALAELAQSIATLNGN
+88 ALAEIAGN
-103 ADTAGSVAKALND
+103 VATISGIGEGSFDKAIKD
-116 AIGDMTGYANVKAYV
+116 AIGELKVGETSYATVKAYV
-131 DALVVAVKKIISNE
+131 DALNAAVLKIIHGETGSLE
-145 QGTLTDLTTTDKS
+145 DLNTTDKS

-191 AGLDAEGNLTD
+191 AGLDTEGNLTD

-209 FDEVGAAAAV
+209 FDEAGAAAAV
-219 SGYGEGETAKTVKEV
+219 SGYSEGETAKTVKEV
-234 ATEVATLVGDDASK
+234 ATEVATLVGNDASK

-262 IAEDAAESLNT
+262 IAEDATESLNT

-295 TNLQTQVGKEAD
+295 TNLQTQVGKEAE

-337 NAINELDATVTNVP
+337 NAINELDATVTNIP

-379 ETFDAYGAAAA
+379 ETFDAYGAASAV
-390 IQGETTKTVKDLE
+390 QGATTKTVKDLE

-408 GYEAIPTADVT
+408 GYEAIPAADVT
-419 SLWDSTNA
+419 SLWGSTNA

>member
-1 MAKLQYLDQTG
+1 MAKVQFLEQTG
-12 LIELI
+12 LVELI

-23 DAVVKNFAGDLT
+23 DKAVKEYAGTLPAEAT
-35 GKTNAEGVADTSVQ
+35 QTNVLDYVLAQIEASKFSGNAADVA
-49 AYLEDEIAKAQPA
+49 IADA
-62 ATFDGKAAS
+62 
-71 VTIEDNG
+71 G
-78 NFITATDVES
+78 NLITATDVEG
-88 ALAELAQSIATLNGN
+88 ALAEIAGNIATISGIGE
-103 ADTAGSVAKALND
+103 GSFDKAIKD
-116 AIGDMTGYANVKAYV
+116 AIGELKVGETSYATVKAYV
-131 DALVVAVKKIISNE
+131 DALNAAVLKIIHGETGSLE
-145 QGTLTDLTTTDKS
+145 DLNTTDKS

-181 KVASATSGNF
+181 KVVSATSGNF

-209 FDEVGAAAAV
+209 FDEAGAAAAV
-219 SGYGEGETAKTVKEV
+219 SGYGKGETAKTVKEV
-234 ATEVATLVGDDASK
+234 ATEVATLVGDDTSK

-262 IAEDAAESLNT
+262 IAEGAAESLNT

-295 TNLQTQVGKEAD
+295 TNLQTQVGKEAN
-307 GEAVATGLVKD
+307 GEAPATGLVKD

-325 IGDGGSVADAIT
+325 IGDGGSVANAIT

-351 VDGEAPEVAVS
+351 ANGDAPEVAVS
-362 ITETDGKLTA
+362 ITEVDGKLTA
-372 VTATIKA
+372 VTATVKA
-379 ETFDAYGAAAA
+379 ETFDAYGAASAV
-390 IQGETTKTVKDLE
+390 QGQTTKTIKDLE

-408 GYEAIPTADVT
+408 GYEAIPTANVT
-419 SLWDSTNA
+419 SLWNSTNA